1 MSTTEP
7 AIVVTR
13 RWPETVERDL
23 TRRYAEVRLNERD
36 EPLGEDGLREALR
49 TCDALLPSV
58 SDRLTADMLLED
70 GVRTRFIG
78 NFGVG
83 FSNIDVDAAREAG
96 IVVTNTPGV
105 LTDATADLAMALL
118 LMSARRA
125 GEGERHVRSGS
136 WTGWRPTHMMGG
148 DVTGRTLGVLGMGRI
163 GAAVARRASRGFD
176 MRIVWYD
183 SYDGEIDPG
192 IEGAERVDTIDEVLR
207 AADFVTLHMPGGGG
221 NDHLIGER
229 ELALMQPHA
238 YLINTAR
245 GDVVDS
251 KALAAAL
258 TVGTIAGAGLDVF
271 ENEPEPDPSLLPL
284 ENLVLLPH
292 LGSATLGTRTAMGEL
307 VVRNLDAWVKGE
319 EPPCRVV

>member
-1 MSTTEP
+1 MSSTEP
-7 AIVVTR
+7 AVLVTR

-23 TRRYAEVRLNERD
+23 EQRYADVRLSERD
-36 EPLGEDGLREALR
+36 EPLGEHGLREALR

-58 SDRLTADMLLED
+58 SDRITADMLLEE

-78 NFGVG
+78 NYGVG
-83 FSNIDVDAAREAG
+83 FSNIDIDAARQAG

-105 LTDATADLAMALL
+105 LTDATADLAMTLL

-125 GEGERHVRSGS
+125 GEGERHVRGGS
-136 WTGWRPTHMMGG
+136 WTGWRPTHMMGA

-163 GAAVARRASRGFD
+163 GAAVARRASRGFG
-176 MRIVWYD
+176 MRIVWFD
-183 SYDGEIDPG
+183 SYDGAIDPG
-192 IEGAERVDTIDEVLR
+192 LEGTERVDTIEEVLR
-207 AADFVTLHMPGGGG
+207 TADFVTLHMPGGGG

-229 ELALMQPHA
+229 ELSLMQPHA
-238 YLINTAR
+238 HLINTAR

-258 TVGTIAGAGLDVF
+258 SNGTIAGAGLDVF
-271 ENEPEPDPSLLPL
+271 ENEPDPDPSLLPL

-307 VVRNLDAWVKGE
+307 VVKNLDAWVKGE